1 MNCVSVLVPS
11 HVAGFNAGLWA
22 VAKRQGQWRGRQE
35 AAAERWPS
43 AGSGGNGA
51 GCRRSPS
58 ESPSMSA
65 EQEVET
71 GRLGA
76 LAVLEAGQH
85 ETAGRLSCVRG
96 NGWDSAVAL

>member
-1 MNCVSVLVPS
+1 
-11 HVAGFNAGLWA
+11 
-22 VAKRQGQWRGRQE
+22 
-35 AAAERWPS
+35 
-43 AGSGGNGA
+43 
-51 GCRRSPS
+51 
-58 ESPSMSA
+58 MSA

-96 NGWDSAVAL
+96 NGWDSAVALTERWCDCRLLTA